1 MKLRT
6 TTPAS
11 IPKIAKIALF
21 VMILVAV
28 VGIPIQ
34 MSQKVSA
41 DEYDDKINALQKD
54 IDVYNA
60 QAVKLNAEANTLQT
74 AVAEL
79 QTQAS
84 VIQAQIDISQAKYDQ
99 LVVQIAETEQKILD
113 NQDALGKTIA
123 DLYVDDKISP
133 IEMLASSDNIG
144 DYLDKQ
150 EYRSSVRN
158 ELVATI
164 SDIKNLKALLDK
176 QKIEADR
183 VLTDQKNQHLV
194 LVGKQNEQQKL
205 LSDTKGQESAYQQ
218 LSSQSNSEIDKLRT
232 QQAAELA
239 SRARSSGGGYTSL
252 VGDGTKGGYPSEWMN
267 LPLDGD
273 IDPWGM
279 YTRECVSY
287 AAFKVQQAYGNMPY
301 WGGIGNANM
310 WDDNARSIGIP
321 MGTTP
326 KPGSVAVV
334 DSGYY
339 GHVAWVE
346 SVNGDGTINIS
357 HFNVNW
363 SGDYAEWNNLSPSYF
378 NYYIYFGEW

>member
-6 TTPAS
+6 ATPAS
-11 IPKIAKIALF
+11 IAKIAKLALIVVCIF
-21 VMILVAV
+21 VVTIVAM
-28 VGIPIQ
+28 Q
-34 MSQKVSA
+34 MTQKVSA
-41 DEYDDKINALQKD
+41 DKFDDQINALQQD
-54 IDVYNA
+54 IDNYNIELS
-60 QAVKLNAEANTLQT
+60 KLASQSSTLQST
-74 AVAEL
+74 IAGL
-79 QTQAS
+79 QSQAA

-99 LVVQIAETEQKILD
+99 LVSQIADTEKKIID

-133 IEMLASSDNIG
+133 IEMLASSKNIG
-144 DYLDKQ
+144 DYMDKQ

-164 SDIKNLKALLDK
+164 GQIKDLKALLEK
-176 QKIEADR
+176 QRIEAER

-194 LVGKQNEQQKL
+194 LVAKQNEQQQL

-218 LSSQSNSEIDKLRT
+218 LSSQNSAEISKLRT

-239 SRARSSGGGYTSL
+239 ARARSSGGGYTSL
-252 VGDGTKGGYPSEWMN
+252 PGDGTKGGYPSYWMS
-267 LPLDGD
+267 LPLDGA

-287 AAFKVQQAYGNMPY
+287 TAFKVNQAYGNMPY

-310 WDDNARSIGIP
+310 WDDNARRIGIP
-321 MGTTP
+321 IGTTP
-326 KPGSVAVV
+326 KPGSVAVANG
-334 DSGYY
+334 GYY

-346 SVNGDGTINIS
+346 KVNGDGTINIS
-357 HFNVNW
+357 HFNINW
-363 SGDYAEWNNLSPSYF
+363 NGDYAEWNNLSLSF
-378 NYYIYFGEW
+378 FDYYIYFGEW